1 MTLFK
6 KRSPSPLFCGNPDSV
21 FLFYFLPPQK
31 PHHRISSNLFYFH
44 DSYTESPIY
53 VQGMKEFDIH
63 KKENLKSCNDF
74 AYKIIQIK
82 SITLAFFTRIID
94 FLKSP
99 NCRKWIISFTTIF
112 SVKINKFSYS
122 TSINSYS
129 LVPYPSAAAASI
141 VWIPLRL
148 SIRSRKC
155 ALPGSSQAYT
165 RSMQA

>member
-63 KKENLKSCNDF
+63 KKENLKSYNDF
-74 AYKIIQIK
+74 AY
-82 SITLAFFTRIID
+82 
-94 FLKSP
+94 
-99 NCRKWIISFTTIF
+99 
-112 SVKINKFSYS
+112 KINKFSYS

-129 LVPYPSAAAASI
+129 LVPYPSAVAASI